1 MSPKMPPKSRAHNDH
16 EAKRGNVHGDG
27 LAVSASASFS
37 TNEFSNRMSKKEKI
51 ISSDYKKILLLF
63 KMNDFKNHQSPMYY
77 IYIDLF
83 FQMLLRKDAHL
94 IASVYLLS

>member
-51 ISSDYKKILLLF
+51 ISSD
-63 KMNDFKNHQSPMYY
+63 
-77 IYIDLF
+77 
-83 FQMLLRKDAHL
+83 
-94 IASVYLLS
+94 